1 MDILLIEDNLTITK
15 ALTYTFETNGLTVK
29 TVNNLTDAYDLTLAH
44 YKLILLDVS
53 LPDGSGF
60 DFYKDMLSN
69 KNIPTIFLTAK
80 SLEDDVVKGLNLGAV
95 DYITKPFSTRV
106 LLAKINK
113 YIKKENVVK
122 VKNIT
127 FDFDKME
134 VYNEGNLVNTMLKL
148 SMFEVNAIKFDR
160 KYNSLKGIL
169 EKSIE
174 NVSMIMDLK
183 NVKVNFDIKED
194 MLIKC
199 DYNFEVEAISNILKN
214 EVEYS
219 KEFGKIDISVS
230 DNKLYTTLIIKDYGI
245 GISEKDLKNIF
256 NRFYRGEN
264 SSSNSA
270 GIGLSLAKKIILMDN
285 GKISVESKKN
295 EYTFFQIKYFK

>member
-60 DFYKDMLSN
+60 DFYKDMLFN

-134 VYNEGNLVNTMLKL
+134 VYNDGNLVNLTSLEIKILGLLFKSINKVVTRDYIINYIWDITGNDVNDNTLTVYLKRIR
-148 SMFEVNAIKFDR
+148 EKIGDNIIETK
-160 KYNSLKGIL
+160 KGIGYIIN
-169 EKSIE
+169 EK
-174 NVSMIMDLK
+174 
-183 NVKVNFDIKED
+183 
-194 MLIKC
+194 
-199 DYNFEVEAISNILKN
+199 
-214 EVEYS
+214 
-219 KEFGKIDISVS
+219 
-230 DNKLYTTLIIKDYGI
+230 
-245 GISEKDLKNIF
+245 
-256 NRFYRGEN
+256 
-264 SSSNSA
+264 
-270 GIGLSLAKKIILMDN
+270 
-285 GKISVESKKN
+285 
-295 EYTFFQIKYFK
+295 

>member
-29 TVNNLTDAYDLTLAH
+29 TVNNLSDAYDLTLAH

-69 KNIPTIFLTAK
+69 KDIPTIFLTAK

-134 VYNEGNLVNTMLKL
+134 VYNDGNLVNLTSL
-148 SMFEVNAIKFDR
+148 EIK
-160 KYNSLKGIL
+160 IL
-169 EKSIE
+169 GLLFKSI
-174 NVSMIMDLK
+174 NKVVTRDYIINYIWDITGNDVNDNTLTVYLK
-183 NVKVNFDIKED
+183 RIREKQGVD
-194 MLIKC
+194 LIKTVKGVG
-199 DYNFEVEAISNILKN
+199 YR
-214 EVEYS
+214 
-219 KEFGKIDISVS
+219 ID
-230 DNKLYTTLIIKDYGI
+230 
-245 GISEKDLKNIF
+245 E
-256 NRFYRGEN
+256 
-264 SSSNSA
+264 
-270 GIGLSLAKKIILMDN
+270 
-285 GKISVESKKN
+285 
-295 EYTFFQIKYFK
+295 

>member
-69 KNIPTIFLTAK
+69 KTVPTIFLTAK

-134 VYNEGNLVNTMLKL
+134 VYNDGNLVNLTSLEIKKKLDDLIPRLDNHSRKFIEMKYLQGEKYNNIRKELKL
-148 SMFEVNAIKFDR
+148 GPVAAKELSEQIYIKV
-160 KYNSLKGIL
+160 YNCL
-169 EKSIE
+169 
-174 NVSMIMDLK
+174 
-183 NVKVNFDIKED
+183 F
-194 MLIKC
+194 
-199 DYNFEVEAISNILKN
+199 
-214 EVEYS
+214 
-219 KEFGKIDISVS
+219 
-230 DNKLYTTLIIKDYGI
+230 
-245 GISEKDLKNIF
+245 
-256 NRFYRGEN
+256 
-264 SSSNSA
+264 
-270 GIGLSLAKKIILMDN
+270 
-285 GKISVESKKN
+285 
-295 EYTFFQIKYFK
+295 

>member
-69 KNIPTIFLTAK
+69 KDIPTIFLTAK

-113 YIKKENVVK
+113 YIKNENVVK

-134 VYNEGNLVNTMLKL
+134 VYNDGNLVNLTSLEIKIL
-148 SMFEVNAIKFDR
+148 GLLFKSINKVVTRDYIINYIWDITGNDVNDNTLTV
-160 KYNSLKGIL
+160 YLKGIR
-169 EKSIE
+169 EKLG
-174 NVSMIMDLK
+174 VD
-183 NVKVNFDIKED
+183 
-194 MLIKC
+194 LIKTVKGVG
-199 DYNFEVEAISNILKN
+199 YR
-214 EVEYS
+214 
-219 KEFGKIDISVS
+219 ID
-230 DNKLYTTLIIKDYGI
+230 
-245 GISEKDLKNIF
+245 E
-256 NRFYRGEN
+256 
-264 SSSNSA
+264 
-270 GIGLSLAKKIILMDN
+270 
-285 GKISVESKKN
+285 
-295 EYTFFQIKYFK
+295 

>member
-15 ALTYTFETNGLTVK
+15 ALTYTFETNGLSVK

-60 DFYKDMLSN
+60 DFYKDMLFN

-134 VYNEGNLVNTMLKL
+134 VYNDGNLVNLTSL
-148 SMFEVNAIKFDR
+148 EIK
-160 KYNSLKGIL
+160 IL
-169 EKSIE
+169 GLLFKSI
-174 NVSMIMDLK
+174 NKVVTRDYIINYIWDITGNDVNDNTLTVYLK
-183 NVKVNFDIKED
+183 RIRE
-194 MLIKC
+194 
-199 DYNFEVEAISNILKN
+199 
-214 EVEYS
+214 
-219 KEFGKIDISVS
+219 
-230 DNKLYTTLIIKDYGI
+230 KLG
-245 GISEKDLKNIF
+245 
-256 NRFYRGEN
+256 
-264 SSSNSA
+264 
-270 GIGLSLAKKIILMDN
+270 
-285 GKISVESKKN
+285 
-295 EYTFFQIKYFK
+295 

>member
-29 TVNNLTDAYDLTLAH
+29 TVNNLTDAYDLTLVD

-134 VYNEGNLVNTMLKL
+134 VYNDGNLVNLTSL
-148 SMFEVNAIKFDR
+148 EIK
-160 KYNSLKGIL
+160 IL
-169 EKSIE
+169 GLLFKSI
-174 NVSMIMDLK
+174 NKVVTRDYIINYIWDITGNDVNDNTLTVYLK
-183 NVKVNFDIKED
+183 RIREKLGVG
-194 MLIKC
+194 LIKTVKGVG
-199 DYNFEVEAISNILKN
+199 YR
-214 EVEYS
+214 
-219 KEFGKIDISVS
+219 ID
-230 DNKLYTTLIIKDYGI
+230 
-245 GISEKDLKNIF
+245 E
-256 NRFYRGEN
+256 
-264 SSSNSA
+264 
-270 GIGLSLAKKIILMDN
+270 
-285 GKISVESKKN
+285 
-295 EYTFFQIKYFK
+295 

>member
-60 DFYKDMLSN
+60 DFYKDMLFN

-134 VYNEGNLVNTMLKL
+134 VYNEGNLVNLTSLEIKILGLLFKSINKVVTRDYIINYIWDITGNDVNDNTLTVYLKRIR
-148 SMFEVNAIKFDR
+148 EKIGDNIIETK
-160 KYNSLKGIL
+160 KGIGYIIN
-169 EKSIE
+169 EK
-174 NVSMIMDLK
+174 
-183 NVKVNFDIKED
+183 
-194 MLIKC
+194 
-199 DYNFEVEAISNILKN
+199 
-214 EVEYS
+214 
-219 KEFGKIDISVS
+219 
-230 DNKLYTTLIIKDYGI
+230 
-245 GISEKDLKNIF
+245 
-256 NRFYRGEN
+256 
-264 SSSNSA
+264 
-270 GIGLSLAKKIILMDN
+270 
-285 GKISVESKKN
+285 
-295 EYTFFQIKYFK
+295 

>member
-1 MDILLIEDNLTITK
+1 MDILLIEDNLTTTK
-15 ALTYTFETNGLTVK
+15 ALTYTFETNGLSVK

-60 DFYKDMLSN
+60 DFYKDMLFN

-134 VYNEGNLVNTMLKL
+134 VYNDGNLVNLTSL
-148 SMFEVNAIKFDR
+148 EIK
-160 KYNSLKGIL
+160 IL
-169 EKSIE
+169 GLLFKSI
-174 NVSMIMDLK
+174 NKVVTRDYIINYIWDITGNDVNDNALTVYLK
-183 NVKVNFDIKED
+183 RIREKLGVD
-194 MLIKC
+194 LIKTVKGVG
-199 DYNFEVEAISNILKN
+199 YR
-214 EVEYS
+214 
-219 KEFGKIDISVS
+219 ID
-230 DNKLYTTLIIKDYGI
+230 
-245 GISEKDLKNIF
+245 E
-256 NRFYRGEN
+256 
-264 SSSNSA
+264 
-270 GIGLSLAKKIILMDN
+270 
-285 GKISVESKKN
+285 
-295 EYTFFQIKYFK
+295 

>member
-15 ALTYTFETNGLTVK
+15 ALTYAFETNGLTVK
-29 TVNNLTDAYDLTLAH
+29 TVNNLTDAYDLTLVD

-69 KNIPTIFLTAK
+69 KDIPTIFLTAK

-113 YIKKENVVK
+113 YINKENVVK

-134 VYNEGNLVNTMLKL
+134 VYNDGNLVNLTSL
-148 SMFEVNAIKFDR
+148 EIK
-160 KYNSLKGIL
+160 IL
-169 EKSIE
+169 GLLFKSI
-174 NVSMIMDLK
+174 NKVVTRDYIINYIWDITGNDVNDNTLTVYLK
-183 NVKVNFDIKED
+183 RIREKLGVG
-194 MLIKC
+194 LIKTVKGVG
-199 DYNFEVEAISNILKN
+199 YR
-214 EVEYS
+214 
-219 KEFGKIDISVS
+219 ID
-230 DNKLYTTLIIKDYGI
+230 
-245 GISEKDLKNIF
+245 E
-256 NRFYRGEN
+256 
-264 SSSNSA
+264 
-270 GIGLSLAKKIILMDN
+270 
-285 GKISVESKKN
+285 
-295 EYTFFQIKYFK
+295 

>member
-29 TVNNLTDAYDLTLAH
+29 TVNNLSDAYDLTLVD

-134 VYNEGNLVNTMLKL
+134 VYNDGNLVNLTSL
-148 SMFEVNAIKFDR
+148 EIK
-160 KYNSLKGIL
+160 IL
-169 EKSIE
+169 GLLFKSI
-174 NVSMIMDLK
+174 NKVVTRDYIINYILDITGNDVNDNTLTVYLK
-183 NVKVNFDIKED
+183 RIREKLGVD
-194 MLIKC
+194 LIKTVKGVG
-199 DYNFEVEAISNILKN
+199 YR
-214 EVEYS
+214 
-219 KEFGKIDISVS
+219 ID
-230 DNKLYTTLIIKDYGI
+230 
-245 GISEKDLKNIF
+245 E
-256 NRFYRGEN
+256 
-264 SSSNSA
+264 
-270 GIGLSLAKKIILMDN
+270 
-285 GKISVESKKN
+285 
-295 EYTFFQIKYFK
+295 

>member
-60 DFYKDMLSN
+60 DFYKDMLFN

-134 VYNEGNLVNTMLKL
+134 VYNDGNLVNLTSL
-148 SMFEVNAIKFDR
+148 EIK
-160 KYNSLKGIL
+160 IL
-169 EKSIE
+169 GLLFKSI
-174 NVSMIMDLK
+174 NKVVTRDYIINYIWDITGNDVNDNTLTVYLK
-183 NVKVNFDIKED
+183 IIREKLGVD
-194 MLIKC
+194 LIKTVKGVG
-199 DYNFEVEAISNILKN
+199 YR
-214 EVEYS
+214 
-219 KEFGKIDISVS
+219 ID
-230 DNKLYTTLIIKDYGI
+230 
-245 GISEKDLKNIF
+245 E
-256 NRFYRGEN
+256 
-264 SSSNSA
+264 
-270 GIGLSLAKKIILMDN
+270 
-285 GKISVESKKN
+285 
-295 EYTFFQIKYFK
+295 

>member
-44 YKLILLDVS
+44 YKLILLDIS

-69 KNIPTIFLTAK
+69 KDIPTIFLTAK

-134 VYNEGNLVNTMLKL
+134 VYNDGNLVNLTSL
-148 SMFEVNAIKFDR
+148 EIK
-160 KYNSLKGIL
+160 IL
-169 EKSIE
+169 GLLFKSI
-174 NVSMIMDLK
+174 N
-183 NVKVNFDIKED
+183 KVVTRDYIINYIWDITGND
-194 MLIKC
+194 V
-199 DYNFEVEAISNILKN
+199 N
-214 EVEYS
+214 
-219 KEFGKIDISVS
+219 
-230 DNKLYTTLIIKDYGI
+230 DNTLT
-245 GISEKDLKNIF
+245 
-256 NRFYRGEN
+256 
-264 SSSNSA
+264 
-270 GIGLSLAKKIILMDN
+270 
-285 GKISVESKKN
+285 V
-295 EYTFFQIKYFK
+295 

>member
-134 VYNEGNLVNTMLKL
+134 VYNEGNLVNLTSL
-148 SMFEVNAIKFDR
+148 EIK
-160 KYNSLKGIL
+160 IL
-169 EKSIE
+169 GLLFKSI
-174 NVSMIMDLK
+174 NKVVTRDYIINYIWDITGNDVNDNTLTVYLK
-183 NVKVNFDIKED
+183 RIREKLGGD
-194 MLIKC
+194 LIKTVKGVG
-199 DYNFEVEAISNILKN
+199 YR
-214 EVEYS
+214 
-219 KEFGKIDISVS
+219 ID
-230 DNKLYTTLIIKDYGI
+230 
-245 GISEKDLKNIF
+245 E
-256 NRFYRGEN
+256 
-264 SSSNSA
+264 
-270 GIGLSLAKKIILMDN
+270 
-285 GKISVESKKN
+285 
-295 EYTFFQIKYFK
+295 

>member
-15 ALTYTFETNGLTVK
+15 ALTYTFETNGLSVK

-60 DFYKDMLSN
+60 DFYKDMLFN

-113 YIKKENVVK
+113 HIKKENVVK

-134 VYNEGNLVNTMLKL
+134 VYNDGNLVNLTSL
-148 SMFEVNAIKFDR
+148 EIK
-160 KYNSLKGIL
+160 IL
-169 EKSIE
+169 GLLFKSI
-174 NVSMIMDLK
+174 NKVVTRDYIINYIWDITGNDVNDNTLTVYLK
-183 NVKVNFDIKED
+183 RIGEKLGVD
-194 MLIKC
+194 LIKTVKGVG
-199 DYNFEVEAISNILKN
+199 YR
-214 EVEYS
+214 
-219 KEFGKIDISVS
+219 ID
-230 DNKLYTTLIIKDYGI
+230 
-245 GISEKDLKNIF
+245 E
-256 NRFYRGEN
+256 
-264 SSSNSA
+264 
-270 GIGLSLAKKIILMDN
+270 
-285 GKISVESKKN
+285 
-295 EYTFFQIKYFK
+295 

>member
-29 TVNNLTDAYDLTLAH
+29 TVNNLADAYDLTLAH

-113 YIKKENVVK
+113 YIKNENVVK

-127 FDFDKME
+127 FDKME
-134 VYNEGNLVNTMLKL
+134 VYNDGNLVNLTSL
-148 SMFEVNAIKFDR
+148 EIK
-160 KYNSLKGIL
+160 IL
-169 EKSIE
+169 GLLFKSI
-174 NVSMIMDLK
+174 NKVVTRDYIINYIWDITGNDVNDNTLTVYLK
-183 NVKVNFDIKED
+183 RIREKLGVD
-194 MLIKC
+194 LIKTVKGVG
-199 DYNFEVEAISNILKN
+199 YR
-214 EVEYS
+214 
-219 KEFGKIDISVS
+219 ID
-230 DNKLYTTLIIKDYGI
+230 D
-245 GISEKDLKNIF
+245 
-256 NRFYRGEN
+256 
-264 SSSNSA
+264 
-270 GIGLSLAKKIILMDN
+270 
-285 GKISVESKKN
+285 
-295 EYTFFQIKYFK
+295 

>member
-29 TVNNLTDAYDLTLAH
+29 TVNNLTDAYDLTLVD

-134 VYNEGNLVNTMLKL
+134 VYNEGNLVNLTSL
-148 SMFEVNAIKFDR
+148 EIK
-160 KYNSLKGIL
+160 IL
-169 EKSIE
+169 GLLFKSI
-174 NVSMIMDLK
+174 NKVVTRDYIINYIWDITGNDVNDNTLTVYLK
-183 NVKVNFDIKED
+183 RIREKLGVG
-194 MLIKC
+194 LIKTVKGVG
-199 DYNFEVEAISNILKN
+199 YR
-214 EVEYS
+214 
-219 KEFGKIDISVS
+219 ID
-230 DNKLYTTLIIKDYGI
+230 
-245 GISEKDLKNIF
+245 E
-256 NRFYRGEN
+256 
-264 SSSNSA
+264 
-270 GIGLSLAKKIILMDN
+270 
-285 GKISVESKKN
+285 
-295 EYTFFQIKYFK
+295 